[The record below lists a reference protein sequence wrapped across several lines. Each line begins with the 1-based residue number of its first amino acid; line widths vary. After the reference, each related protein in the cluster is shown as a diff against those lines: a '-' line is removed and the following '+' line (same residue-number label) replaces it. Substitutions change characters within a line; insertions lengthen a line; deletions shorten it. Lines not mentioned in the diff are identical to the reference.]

1 VPRGH
6 FQLIDSTR
14 DIWSTDATAARH
26 IPPGMERLKLDGSS
40 FVVNNVKHKRV
51 QYDPLRE
58 ESLARIATH
67 LGHPEVHIMVAHG
80 STT

>member
-1 VPRGH
+1 
-6 FQLIDSTR
+6 
-14 DIWSTDATAARH
+14 
-26 IPPGMERLKLDGSS
+26 MERLKLDGSS